1 MNNGGRPP
9 GYDVS
14 DDQIKICADAL
25 NAIGMETIKFG
36 IKLRA
41 SPCRLADPE

>member
-36 IKLRA
+36 IKLAPHPMSAR
-41 SPCRLADPE
+41 